1 MASGSRQ
8 QAGTSDPLDFRVARA
23 VGVPNNEDFALYGG
37 NIGTGLPGS
46 SFLNTV
52 AQKAEVAIA
61 GALKVRIRGK
71 ATAGGVLHFDYLRP
85 AAIRNTDP
93 SGAGY
98 KYTVSTPT
106 DDVTVDANTEFAI
119 DIVPV
124 GESDLLVT
132 FTPGGDGDWVFLDVM
147 QQ

>member
-23 VGVPNNEDFALYGG
+23 VGVPNNADFALYGG
-37 NIGTGLPGS
+37 NIGTNLPGS

-61 GALKVRIRGK
+61 GALKVRIRGL
-71 ATAGGVLHFDYLRP
+71 ANAAGVLHFDYLRP

-93 SGAGY
+93 SGTGY
-98 KYTVSTPT
+98 KYGVNPPV
-106 DDVTVDANTEFAI
+106 DDFDVVANAEFSI
-119 DIVPV
+119 DIMPV

-132 FTPGGDGDWVFLDVM
+132 FTPGADGVWTFLDVM